1 MSVKLPLKIG
11 DEILTGKY
19 KNKKEKVKSF
29 GRDDKGQPTING
41 RKMLTFRIVKMWKE
55 EAEETNIDL
64 DTMIEDIFGE
74 Q

>member
-1 MSVKLPLKIG
+1 MSVTLPLKIG
-11 DEILTGKY
+11 DETLTGKY

>member
-1 MSVKLPLKIG
+1 
-11 DEILTGKY
+11 
-19 KNKKEKVKSF
+19 
-29 GRDDKGQPTING
+29 
-41 RKMLTFRIVKMWKE
+41 MLTFRVVKMMKN